1 MPKTF
6 KLEPPIFNRS
16 KMRERHLKI
25 TVEDAIAAFTGLK
38 WKFYEKREREIR
50 VEVPR
55 TDSERFVVELCFNKD
70 DELAAAEKKL
80 KAAGFIPQE
89 IRYAAA

>member
-1 MPKTF
+1 
-6 KLEPPIFNRS
+6 
-16 KMRERHLKI
+16 MRERHLKI
-25 TVEDAIAAFTGLK
+25 TVEEAISDFTGIK

-50 VEVPR
+50 IEVPR
-55 TDSERFVVELCFNKD
+55 TDCERFVVELDFNKD

-80 KAAGFIPQE
+80 RDAGFILQE